1 MFKLAKEVSCTENVL
16 YFSLLIIVVVLDMS
30 FHVIASV
37 VFMIAELALEKF
49 NLAVSSLNVSH
60 QLELV
65 CQNLS
70 TLFTINFFALF
81 VGSPLLLCHSAKP
94 LMS

>member
-1 MFKLAKEVSCTENVL
+1 MEVYFSENIL
-16 YFSLLIIVVVLDMS
+16 YPSLLIIVVVLDMC

-37 VFMIAELALEKF
+37 VFMIAELTLEKF
-49 NLAVSSLNVSH
+49 YLAVSSLNVSH

-81 VGSPLLLCHSAKP
+81 VGCPLILRHFTKSLVS
-94 LMS
+94 